1 MQRRALYRPGVI
13 ILILIL
19 QFIPLL
25 LFPAA
30 SFATTT
36 QEWWLPA
43 LLALM
48 VLVAIVQVV
57 VRRSAAAGPW
67 YLMAFAQGFNI
78 ISRLMMLWSHATV
91 NVEGAQV
98 VNWPYIIMT
107 FLAMG
112 MSAFVLWYVEKP
124 EVRVG
129 LLRSPQAAAKA

>member
-1 MQRRALYRPGVI
+1 MQHRALYRPGVI

-129 LLRSPQAAAKA
+129 LLRAEPAPAKA

>member
-13 ILILIL
+13 VLILIL

-25 LFPAA
+25 LFPAS
-30 SFATTT
+30 SFAPTT

-67 YLMAFAQGFNI
+67 VLIAFAQGFNI
-78 ISRLMMLWSHATV
+78 ISRVMMLWSHATV

-129 LLRSPQAAAKA
+129 LLRTEPAPAKS

>member
-25 LFPAA
+25 LFPAS
-30 SFATTT
+30 SFAPTT

-48 VLVAIVQVV
+48 VLVAIVQLV
-57 VRRSAAAGPW
+57 VRRSAAAWPW
-67 YLMAFAQGFNI
+67 YLISFAHGFNI

-91 NVEGAQV
+91 NVESAQV

-129 LLRSPQAAAKA
+129 LLRTEPTPAKA

>member
-98 VNWPYIIMT
+98 INWPYIIMT

-112 MSAFVLWYVEKP
+112 MSVFVLWYVEKP

-129 LLRSPQAAAKA
+129 LLRTEPAPAKA

>member
-25 LFPAA
+25 LFPAS
-30 SFATTT
+30 SFASTT

-48 VLVAIVQVV
+48 ALVAVVQLV

-78 ISRLMMLWSHATV
+78 ISRLMMLWSHAV
-91 NVEGAQV
+91 VPVEGSQV
-98 VNWPYIIMT
+98 VNWPYIVMT

-112 MSAFVLWYVEKP
+112 MSAFILWYIEKP

-129 LLRSPQAAAKA
+129 LLRTPQAVAKA

>member
-13 ILILIL
+13 ILVLIL

-25 LFPAA
+25 LFPAS
-30 SFATTT
+30 SFASTT
-36 QEWWLPA
+36 QEWWLPV

-48 VLVAIVQVV
+48 ALVAGIQLV

-67 YLMAFAQGFNI
+67 VLIAFAQGFNI
-78 ISRLMMLWSHATV
+78 ISRVMMLWSHAV
-91 NVEGAQV
+91 VPVEGADA
-98 VNWPYIIMT
+98 VNWPYIVLT

-112 MSAFVLWYVEKP
+112 MSAFVLWYIEKP
-124 EVRVG
+124 EVRTG

>member
-25 LFPAA
+25 LFPAS
-30 SFATTT
+30 SFASTT

-48 VLVAIVQVV
+48 VLVAIVQLV
-57 VRRSAAAGPW
+57 VRRSAAAWPW
-67 YLMAFAQGFNI
+67 YLIAFAHGFNI

-129 LLRSPQAAAKA
+129 LLRTEPAPARA